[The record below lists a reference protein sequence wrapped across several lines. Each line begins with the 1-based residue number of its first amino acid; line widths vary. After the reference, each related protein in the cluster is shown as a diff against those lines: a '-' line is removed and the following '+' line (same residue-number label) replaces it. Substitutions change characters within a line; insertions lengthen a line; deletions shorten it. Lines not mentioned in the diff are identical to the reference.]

1 MEQGTFQLFL
11 GAMSIIALFVFIALY
26 FVKAGYGMFR
36 TASWGIS
43 INNKLAWMLMEAPV
57 FIVMLLL
64 WWNSARYNSIVPLIF
79 FLLFQLHYFQRA
91 FVFPF
96 LLKGKSRMPLAIMMM
111 GMLFNLLNGFM
122 QGEWLFYLAPETLY
136 TLDWLKTPQFILG
149 VLLFFTGMGINWYS
163 DYVIRH
169 LRKPGDTQHYLPS
182 QGMYRYVTSANYF
195 GEIIEWA
202 GWAILTW
209 SLSGLVFLWWTVANL
224 VPRAN
229 AIWHRYKPETCF
241 SVSILISL
249 TYKSQ
254 IINNTHEQVI
264 YSCNFWPADF
274 TESYHPLSGI

>member
-149 VLLFFTGMGINWYS
+149 VLLFF
-163 DYVIRH
+163 
-169 LRKPGDTQHYLPS
+169 
-182 QGMYRYVTSANYF
+182 
-195 GEIIEWA
+195 
-202 GWAILTW
+202 
-209 SLSGLVFLWWTVANL
+209 SGNGNQLVFGL
-224 VPRAN
+224 
-229 AIWHRYKPETCF
+229 
-241 SVSILISL
+241 
-249 TYKSQ
+249 
-254 IINNTHEQVI
+254 
-264 YSCNFWPADF
+264 CNSP
-274 TESYHPLSGI
+274 SS